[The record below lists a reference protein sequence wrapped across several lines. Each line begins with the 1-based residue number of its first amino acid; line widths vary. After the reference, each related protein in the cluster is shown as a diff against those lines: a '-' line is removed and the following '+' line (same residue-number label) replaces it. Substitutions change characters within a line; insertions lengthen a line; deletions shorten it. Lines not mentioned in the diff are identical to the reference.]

1 MKKFLWLAIF
11 ILFSVVALG
20 QTGFEVLGLQE
31 NYRGIIGETI
41 KAPLRVKNTSDKAI
55 TLIIRKI
62 SIQIG
67 STQRNYFCLDSNCLD
82 QRNDDVVLR
91 IDPGLT
97 LNSLQIALEGGLV
110 PGESNAKYLIFN
122 KQNGSGDFFEFEVNF
137 VTEEK
142 PEKHSIY
149 NSRRITLHDVY
160 PNPVN
165 DHAFVDYKILN
176 ERAKARIVIHNI
188 LGNVVG
194 EYTLPFAENKVKIRT
209 EELNSGIYFY
219 TLYIDNEG
227 VLTRKLIV
235 KK

>member
-11 ILFSVVALG
+11 ILVSVVALG

-31 NYRGIIGETI
+31 NYHGIIGETI
-41 KAPLRVKNTSDKAI
+41 KAPIRVKNTSDKTI

-62 SIQIG
+62 SNQIG
-67 STQRNYFCLDSNCLD
+67 STQRNYFCLDANCLD

-91 IDPGLT
+91 VDPGQT
-97 LNSLQIALEGGLV
+97 VSSIQIALEGGLV
-110 PGESNAKYLIFN
+110 SGESNAKYLIFN
-122 KQNGSGDFFEFEVNF
+122 KLNGSSDFFEFDINF
-137 VTEEK
+137 VIEEK

-160 PNPVN
+160 PNPVS

-176 ERAKARIVIHNI
+176 ERAKAHIVVHNI

-194 EYTLPFAENKVKIRT
+194 EYSLPFAENRVKIRT
-209 EELNSGIYFY
+209 EDLNSGIYFY

-227 VLTRKLIV
+227 VMTRKLIV